1 MTFCVWSHQMS
12 LILILLVTSISSW
25 LIQPTSHSTHLHA
38 GLSRSAVRSGLGASP
53 FGTKTT
59 LPSPSNETFC
69 PGWAAHLETLRH
81 KGLFTFT
88 SPVTAKTIFLKI
100 YLFERKRAQTK
111 GKGEAGSC
119 GESDA
124 GLDPRTLGS
133 QPEPKAD
140 AQPLSHPGI
149 PRWISNGNAMGQPE
163 VMAVA
168 SWWDLNAFPFHST
181 VGRGGWVDLSS
192 WI

>member
-111 GKGEAGSC
+111 GKGEAGSLLSM
-119 GESDA
+119 EPYLQ
-124 GLDPRTLGS
+124 LDYRTLIS
-133 QPEPKAD
+133 WPELKAD
-140 AQPLSHPGI
+140 AYPTEPPSHPIWFHFYLQCNLSLPYLI
-149 PRWISNGNAMGQPE
+149 PS
-163 VMAVA
+163 
-168 SWWDLNAFPFHST
+168 H
-181 VGRGGWVDLSS
+181 
-192 WI
+192 